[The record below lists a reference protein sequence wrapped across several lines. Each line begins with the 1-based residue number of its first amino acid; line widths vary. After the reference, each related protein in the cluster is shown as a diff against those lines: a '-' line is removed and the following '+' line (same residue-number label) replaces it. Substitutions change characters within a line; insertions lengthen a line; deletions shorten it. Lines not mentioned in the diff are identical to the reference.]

1 MFVARSS
8 GRVRFARTAF
18 VLAGLLPCAGLIAW
32 AVHLRSAGHRDAVR
46 QAWAQAVGLPVGMA
60 GIEHVRPGTIRARDV
75 SIGDGA
81 GGPVLVANAIEVETT
96 ATEVRLRLGSL
107 RCDAPGARLLAGLAA
122 EWLDRG
128 ARFPRDCV
136 VEVADFD
143 WQPAAGAASPTA
155 LRIECVAQGD
165 ARAVRAVLRGGD
177 ANDEVRVVRSV
188 DAANPAS
195 VAWQV
200 EADCARPVPL
210 WVVEAVVG
218 DASAAA
224 SPLGAAAVLTGRLT
238 ASRGAGPW
246 QARARGRVAD
256 VDLASCSASLP
267 GRVTGTA
274 ELLVQGLEWSDGR
287 LASCAVECLARDGR
301 VEQRLLDALV
311 SVVGCRPG
319 AAFGGAASADR
330 RFAEVAC
337 GLVIDGGG
345 IEVRGVD
352 RAGDAV
358 VTDERGAVLLQPVGR
373 VPPERFAWLLAAP
386 AAVYVP
392 SGGAGAWLLSILP
405 GGPGGGGAAS
415 SAGQASGT
423 RGF

>member
-1 MFVARSS
+1 
-8 GRVRFARTAF
+8 
-18 VLAGLLPCAGLIAW
+18 
-32 AVHLRSAGHRDAVR
+32 
-46 QAWAQAVGLPVGMA
+46 
-60 GIEHVRPGTIRARDV
+60 
-75 SIGDGA
+75 
-81 GGPVLVANAIEVETT
+81 
-96 ATEVRLRLGSL
+96 
-107 RCDAPGARLLAGLAA
+107 
-122 EWLDRG
+122 
-128 ARFPRDCV
+128 
-136 VEVADFD
+136 
-143 WQPAAGAASPTA
+143 
-155 LRIECVAQGD
+155 
-165 ARAVRAVLRGGD
+165 
-177 ANDEVRVVRSV
+177 VVRSV

-330 RFAEVAC
+330 RFAGSRSAEW
-337 GLVIDGGG
+337 I
-345 IEVRGVD
+345 
-352 RAGDAV
+352 
-358 VTDERGAVLLQPVGR
+358 
-373 VPPERFAWLLAAP
+373 AP
-386 AAVYVP
+386 ATRSSRTSGEPFCSSPWAACRP
-392 SGGAGAWLLSILP
+392 SGSPGSWPRPPRCTCPP
-405 GGPGGGGAAS
+405 GGPGRGCCRSCPGGLAVGGRRRLPVRRVGLGDFDPFLTKRPGNLPGS
-415 SAGQASGT
+415 RWQRLPKPSQ
-423 RGF
+423 